1 MNVTQW
7 DHRARQVTGKQLR
20 KGDSVLDAHGGTH
33 VLRRV
38 RSTRRGTVK
47 VLRVDSPRAEH
58 IGNDTPI
65 IIIPA
70 TTLL

>member
-20 KGDSVLDAHGGTH
+20 KGDAVYDAHGGTH

-38 RSTRRGTVK
+38 RPTRRGTVK
-47 VLRVDSPRAEH
+47 VLRVDAPRAEH
-58 IGNDTPI
+58 IGFDTPI
-65 IIIPA
+65 VIIPA
-70 TTLL
+70 NSLL

>member
-7 DHRARQVTGKQLR
+7 DHRARQVTGRDLR

-38 RSTRRGTVK
+38 RPTRRGIVK
-47 VLRVDSPRAEH
+47 VLRVDSSRVET
-58 IGNDTPI
+58 IGFDTPI
-65 IIIPA
+65 VIIPA
-70 TTLL
+70 NSLL